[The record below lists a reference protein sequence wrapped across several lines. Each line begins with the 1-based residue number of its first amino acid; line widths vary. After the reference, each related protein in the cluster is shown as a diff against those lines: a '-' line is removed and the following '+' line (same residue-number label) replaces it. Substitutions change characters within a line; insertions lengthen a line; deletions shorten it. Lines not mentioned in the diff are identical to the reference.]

1 MSLRKGWQ
9 ASMTEDDAPITYT
22 HDLTAIDWS
31 RLKDDLSADDFDNGR
46 TPDELRRSFE
56 NLSLIHI

>member
-1 MSLRKGWQ
+1 MN
-9 ASMTEDDAPITYT
+9 EDDPPITYD
-22 HDLTAIDWS
+22 HDLAAVDWA